1 MLSTHIVFLESRDF
15 MYQLTRATNQEL
27 PAIEAFYQK
36 MVPLINDQTTSWIL
50 GVYPS
55 FDVARQAVL
64 EGEFFLLKK
73 DEDILGTVIL
83 NHTAHE
89 YYHRLTWKTDT
100 QINQHLIVHT
110 LITDQTKPRQGIGSQ
125 MIEHIKQYSR
135 KLNVASIR
143 LDTALT
149 NLPARRLYEKS
160 GFHYIG
166 QTDLPKFDQTG
177 SDECVFYEYIVS
189 YSPFS

>member
-50 GVYPS
+50 GIYPS
-55 FDVARQAVL
+55 FDIAKHAVL
-64 EGEFFLLKK
+64 DEEFFLLKK
-73 DEDILGTVIL
+73 DGNILGTVIL
-83 NHTAHE
+83 NHKAHE
-89 YYHRLTWKTDT
+89 HYQCLTWKTAT
-100 QINQHLIVHT
+100 QKNQHLIVHT

-125 MIEHIKQYSR
+125 MLDQIKQYGR
-135 KLNVASIR
+135 QLNVVSIR

-177 SDECVFYEYIVS
+177 SDECVFYEYLIR
-189 YSPFS
+189 